1 MQRTRTEEEEN
12 MSKIE
17 VVRAEM
23 VSAMKAG
30 NKPRKDALS
39 ALLTALKNVQ
49 IDKRAELTEEEE
61 NAVVLKEIKQ
71 LKETLESAPESR
83 TDIISECKFRIEVLS
98 EFAPVFLSEEEI
110 RNIINE
116 ILSNLGITQ
125 PTTKDKGKIMKD
137 LMPRVKGKADGKVV
151 NDLVAALM
159 QE

>member
-1 MQRTRTEEEEN
+1 

-83 TDIISECKFRIEVLS
+83 TDIIDECKFRIQVLS

-110 RNIINE
+110 KDIIKE
-116 ILSNLGITQ
+116 ILTQLEITN
-125 PTTKDKGKIMKD
+125 PTTKDKGKIMKE
-137 LMPRVKGKADGKVV
+137 LMPKVKGKSDGKLV
-151 NDLVAALM
+151 NDLVASMM